1 MRQSKPILLVVIAIY
16 LGPASAMAQDLG
28 TPDWNIS
35 KIQLPLVKSID
46 GLNQTTIHSRAERL

>member
-1 MRQSKPILLVVIAIY
+1 MLLVVIAIY

-35 KIQLPLVKSID
+35 KIQLSLVKSID
-46 GLNQTTIHSRAERL
+46 GMNQTTINSGAERL